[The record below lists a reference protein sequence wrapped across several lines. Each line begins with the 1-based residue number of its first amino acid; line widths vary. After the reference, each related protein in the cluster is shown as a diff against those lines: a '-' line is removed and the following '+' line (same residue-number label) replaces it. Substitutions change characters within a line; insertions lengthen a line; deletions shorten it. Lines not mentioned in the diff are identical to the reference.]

1 MRRWSN
7 SVTSKRILAQRRA
20 ETRGWPL
27 EAGGRGH
34 VSPARICR
42 HGEIVPAGGSCSRC
56 REEARA
62 RYRRRGSASVRGYDR
77 AYVRLRPQVL
87 SEEQVCWLCG
97 LPARSRRPAHGRPCA
112 PACARWHEPPHEP
125 SRGSCELQLVA
136 RRSPLPRRLE
146 SGSRDVRRGNEKS
159 PVTPVSSLR
168 ERKHSPPRLPT
179 HQTFARFGFFPGHHR
194 DQPPT
199 GGRGSAVGEGSR

>member
-97 LPARSRRPAHGRPCA
+97 LPARPGDPLTVDHVLPLALGGTSHRTNLRAAHASCNS
-112 PACARWHEPPHEP
+112 
-125 SRGSCELQLVA
+125 SRG
-136 RRSPLPRRLE
+136 
-146 SGSRDVRRGNEKS
+146 G
-159 PVTPVSSLR
+159 
-168 ERKHSPPRLPT
+168 
-179 HQTFARFGFFPGHHR
+179 ARFPG
-194 DQPPT
+194 
-199 GGRGSAVGEGSR
+199 VSRAGAET